1 MEYHLC
7 FKMKILLIIFVL
19 FSYYSSLNANEIF
32 NIIKIP
38 NLEVFNL
45 ESKNKIKYLSSKKNF
60 AIGITKNITCDKA
73 SENNLKK
80 KYEIIKKNLDIYNYE
95 FLKKNNIKFV
105 VLCENLFISGIGT
118 AGIPDKQKRTLILDI
133 NFNPKYFER
142 VIHHE
147 VFHMIY
153 DSNPNLFD
161 ENVWRDFND
170 KSFQYAGC
178 SICSDSIGL
187 DGYKKTDGFITEYSK
202 TIPSEDMAEIYSFI
216 IKKENILIKL
226 AEEDEKLKKKI
237 TFIKNSINKIDSQ
250 IF

>member
-1 MEYHLC
+1 MS
-7 FKMKILLIIFVL
+7 FQSI
-19 FSYYSSLNANEIF
+19 NANEIF
-32 NIIKIP
+32 NLIKIP

-45 ESKNKIKYLSSKKNF
+45 ESKNKIKYLSSKRNF
-60 AIGITKNITCDKA
+60 TIGVTKNITCDKA
-73 SENNLKK
+73 NENNLKK
-80 KYEIIKKNLDIYNYE
+80 KFEIIKKNLDIYNYE

-105 VLCENLFISGIGT
+105 VLCENLSISGIGT

>member
-1 MEYHLC
+1 
-7 FKMKILLIIFVL
+7 MKKAIIIILLLMSFQSI
-19 FSYYSSLNANEIF
+19 NANEIF
-32 NIIKIP
+32 NLIKIP

-45 ESKNKIKYLSSKKNF
+45 ESKNKIKYLSSKRNF
-60 AIGITKNITCDKA
+60 TIGVTKNITCDKA
-73 SENNLKK
+73 NENNLKK

-105 VLCENLFISGIGT
+105 VLCENLSISGIGT

-226 AEEDEKLKKKI
+226 AEKDEKLKKKI

>member
-187 DGYKKTDGFITEYSK
+187 DEYKETDGFITEYSK

-226 AEEDEKLKKKI
+226 AEKDEKLKKKI
-237 TFIKNSINKIDSQ
+237 NFIKNSINKIDSQ

>member
-1 MEYHLC
+1 MR
-7 FKMKILLIIFVL
+7 ILIIIFIF
-19 FSYYSSLNANEIF
+19 FSYYSTLNADEIF
-32 NIIKIP
+32 NLIKIP

-45 ESKNKIKYLSSKKNF
+45 NSKNKVKYLSLKKNF
-60 AIGITKNITCDKA
+60 TIGATKNITCDKA
-73 SENNLKK
+73 NANNLKK
-80 KYEIIKKNLDIYNYE
+80 KYQIIKKNLDIYNYE
-95 FLKKNNIKFV
+95 FLTKNNIRFV
-105 VLCENLFISGIGT
+105 VLCENLSISGIGT
-118 AGIPDKQKRTLILDI
+118 AGIPDIQKRTLILNI
-133 NFNPKYFER
+133 NFNPNYFER

-147 VFHMIY
+147 VFHMIH

-161 ENVWRDFND
+161 ENIWKNFND

-187 DGYKKTDGFITEYSK
+187 DEYKKTNGFITEYSK

-226 AEEDEKLKKKI
+226 SEKDEKLKKKI
-237 TFIKNSINKIDSQ
+237 NFIKNSINKIDSR

>member
-1 MEYHLC
+1 MR
-7 FKMKILLIIFVL
+7 ILIIILIF
-19 FSYYSSLNANEIF
+19 FSYYFPLNANEIF
-32 NIIKIP
+32 NLIKIP

-45 ESKNKIKYLSSKKNF
+45 DSKNKIKYLSLKKSF
-60 AIGITKNITCDKA
+60 TIGATKNITCDKA
-73 SENNLKK
+73 NESNLKK
-80 KYEIIKKNLDIYNYE
+80 KYEIIKKNLDIYNYQ
-95 FLKKNNIKFV
+95 FLKKNNIRFV
-105 VLCENLFISGIGT
+105 VLCENLSISGIGT

-187 DGYKKTDGFITEYSK
+187 DEYKETDGFITEYSK

-226 AEEDEKLKKKI
+226 AEKDEKLKKKI
-237 TFIKNSINKIDSQ
+237 NFIKNSINKIDSQ

>member
-1 MEYHLC
+1 
-7 FKMKILLIIFVL
+7 MKKAIIIILLLMSFQSI
-19 FSYYSSLNANEIF
+19 NANEIF
-32 NIIKIP
+32 NLIKIP

-45 ESKNKIKYLSSKKNF
+45 ESKNKIKYLSSKRNF
-60 AIGITKNITCDKA
+60 TIGVTKNITCDKA
-73 SENNLKK
+73 NENNLKK

-105 VLCENLFISGIGT
+105 VLCENLSISGIGT

-226 AEEDEKLKKKI
+226 AEKDEKLKKKI
-237 TFIKNSINKIDSQ
+237 TFIKNSINKLDSQ

>member
-1 MEYHLC
+1 MS
-7 FKMKILLIIFVL
+7 FQSI
-19 FSYYSSLNANEIF
+19 NANEIF
-32 NIIKIP
+32 NLIKIP

-45 ESKNKIKYLSSKKNF
+45 ESKNKIKYLSSKRNF
-60 AIGITKNITCDKA
+60 TIGVTKNITCDKA
-73 SENNLKK
+73 NENNLKK

-105 VLCENLFISGIGT
+105 VLCENLSISGIGT
-118 AGIPDKQKRTLILDI
+118 AGIPDEQKRTLILDI

-226 AEEDEKLKKKI
+226 AEKDEKLKKKI

>member
-1 MEYHLC
+1 
-7 FKMKILLIIFVL
+7 MKKAIIIILLLMSFQSI
-19 FSYYSSLNANEIF
+19 NANEIF
-32 NIIKIP
+32 NLIKIP

-45 ESKNKIKYLSSKKNF
+45 ESKNKIKYLSSKRNF
-60 AIGITKNITCDKA
+60 RIGVTKNITCDKA
-73 SENNLKK
+73 NKNNLKK

-105 VLCENLFISGIGT
+105 VLCENLSISGIGT

-216 IKKENILIKL
+216 IKKENALIKL
-226 AEEDEKLKKKI
+226 SEKDKTLKKKI
-237 TFIKNSINKIDSQ
+237 NFIKNSIRKIDET
-250 IF
+250 IL

>member
-1 MEYHLC
+1 MS
-7 FKMKILLIIFVL
+7 FQSI
-19 FSYYSSLNANEIF
+19 NANEIF
-32 NIIKIP
+32 NLIKIP

-45 ESKNKIKYLSSKKNF
+45 ESKNKIKYLSSKRNF
-60 AIGITKNITCDKA
+60 TIGVTKNITCDKA
-73 SENNLKK
+73 NENNLKK

-226 AEEDEKLKKKI
+226 AEKDEKLKKKI

>member
-1 MEYHLC
+1 MS
-7 FKMKILLIIFVL
+7 FQSI
-19 FSYYSSLNANEIF
+19 NANEIF
-32 NIIKIP
+32 NLIKIP
-38 NLEVFNL
+38 NLEVFKL
-45 ESKNKIKYLSSKKNF
+45 ESKNKIKYLSSKRNF
-60 AIGITKNITCDKA
+60 TIGVTKNITCDKA
-73 SENNLKK
+73 NENNLKK

-105 VLCENLFISGIGT
+105 VLCENLSISGIGT

-237 TFIKNSINKIDSQ
+237 TFIKNSINKIDIK

>member
-1 MEYHLC
+1 MS
-7 FKMKILLIIFVL
+7 FQSI
-19 FSYYSSLNANEIF
+19 NANEIF
-32 NIIKIP
+32 NLIKIP
-38 NLEVFNL
+38 NLEVFKL
-45 ESKNKIKYLSSKKNF
+45 ESKNKIKYLSSKRNF
-60 AIGITKNITCDKA
+60 TIGVTKNITCDKA
-73 SENNLKK
+73 NENNLKK

-105 VLCENLFISGIGT
+105 VLCENLSISGIGT

>member
-1 MEYHLC
+1 MS
-7 FKMKILLIIFVL
+7 FQSI
-19 FSYYSSLNANEIF
+19 NANEIF
-32 NIIKIP
+32 NLIKIP

-45 ESKNKIKYLSSKKNF
+45 ESKNKIKYLSSKRNF
-60 AIGITKNITCDKA
+60 TIAVTKNITCDKA
-73 SENNLKK
+73 NENNLKK

-105 VLCENLFISGIGT
+105 VLCENLSISGIGT

>member
-1 MEYHLC
+1 
-7 FKMKILLIIFVL
+7 MKKAIIIILLLMSFQSI
-19 FSYYSSLNANEIF
+19 NANEIF
-32 NIIKIP
+32 NLIKIP

-45 ESKNKIKYLSSKKNF
+45 ESKNKIKYLSSKRNF
-60 AIGITKNITCDKA
+60 TIGVTKNITCDKA
-73 SENNLKK
+73 NENNLKK

-105 VLCENLFISGIGT
+105 VLCENLSISGIGT

-161 ENVWRDFND
+161 ENEWRDFND

>member
-1 MEYHLC
+1 
-7 FKMKILLIIFVL
+7 MKKAIIIILLLMSFQSI
-19 FSYYSSLNANEIF
+19 NANEIF
-32 NIIKIP
+32 NLIKIP
-38 NLEVFNL
+38 NLEVFKL
-45 ESKNKIKYLSSKKNF
+45 ESKNKIKYLSSKRNF
-60 AIGITKNITCDKA
+60 TIGVTKNITCDKA
-73 SENNLKK
+73 NENNLKK

-105 VLCENLFISGIGT
+105 VLCENLSISGIGT
-118 AGIPDKQKRTLILDI
+118 AGIPDKQKRTLILNI

-153 DSNPNLFD
+153 DSHPILFD
-161 ENVWRDFND
+161 DNLWKEFND

-187 DGYKKTDGFITEYSK
+187 DEYKETDGFITEYSK

-216 IKKENILIKL
+216 IKKENILTKL
-226 AEEDEKLKKKI
+226 SENDEKLKKKI
-237 TFIKNSINKIDSQ
+237 NFIKNSINKIDSQ

>member
-1 MEYHLC
+1 
-7 FKMKILLIIFVL
+7 MKKAIIIILLLMSFQSI
-19 FSYYSSLNANEIF
+19 NANEIF
-32 NIIKIP
+32 NLIKIP
-38 NLEVFNL
+38 NLEVFKL
-45 ESKNKIKYLSSKKNF
+45 ESKNKIKYLSSKRNF
-60 AIGITKNITCDKA
+60 TIGVTKNITCDKA
-73 SENNLKK
+73 NENNLKK

-105 VLCENLFISGIGT
+105 VLCENLSISGIGT

-237 TFIKNSINKIDSQ
+237 TFIKNSKNKIDSQ

>member
-1 MEYHLC
+1 
-7 FKMKILLIIFVL
+7 MKKAIIIILLLMSFQSI
-19 FSYYSSLNANEIF
+19 NANEIF
-32 NIIKIP
+32 NLIKIP

-45 ESKNKIKYLSSKKNF
+45 ESKNKIKYLSSKRNF
-60 AIGITKNITCDKA
+60 TIGVTKNITCDKA
-73 SENNLKK
+73 NENNLKK

-105 VLCENLFISGIGT
+105 VLCENLSISGIGT
-118 AGIPDKQKRTLILDI
+118 AGIPDEQKRTLILDI

-226 AEEDEKLKKKI
+226 AEKDEKLKKKI

>member
-1 MEYHLC
+1 MR
-7 FKMKILLIIFVL
+7 ILIIIFIF
-19 FSYYSSLNANEIF
+19 FSYYFPINANEIF
-32 NIIKIP
+32 NLIKIP
-38 NLEVFNL
+38 NLEVLNL
-45 ESKNKIKYLSSKKNF
+45 GSKNKIKYLSSKKNF

-80 KYEIIKKNLDIYNYE
+80 KYEIIKKNLDIYNYK
-95 FLKKNNIKFV
+95 FLNKNNIKFV

-187 DGYKKTDGFITEYSK
+187 DEYKETDGFITEYSK

-216 IKKENILIKL
+216 IKKENILTKL
-226 AEEDEKLKKKI
+226 SEEDEKLKKKI
-237 TFIKNSINKIDSQ
+237 NFIKNSINKIDSQ

>member
-1 MEYHLC
+1 
-7 FKMKILLIIFVL
+7 MKKAIIIILLLMSFQSI
-19 FSYYSSLNANEIF
+19 NANEIF
-32 NIIKIP
+32 NLIKIP

-45 ESKNKIKYLSSKKNF
+45 ESKNKIKYLSSKRNF
-60 AIGITKNITCDKA
+60 TIGVTKNITCDKA
-73 SENNLKK
+73 NENNLKK
-80 KYEIIKKNLDIYNYE
+80 KFEIIKKNLDIYNYE

-105 VLCENLFISGIGT
+105 VLCENLSISGIGT